1 MVTEGVSRVLDLS
14 GGDRVLQEYVRDLVL
29 REFCQDFGVELMM
42 PIFLGPEIEDFRHA
56 MEMLRSDELRCERT
70 VLVLNEGVTRHGQT
84 TAGAFDPIV
93 GHPDFKAV
101 FAGWC
106 APCLPA
112 PADVPERPARA
123 RLGLL

>member
-1 MVTEGVSRVLDLS
+1 
-14 GGDRVLQEYVRDLVL
+14 
-29 REFCQDFGVELMM
+29 M
-42 PIFLGPEIEDFRHA
+42 PIFLGPEIEDFRNA

-101 FAGWC
+101 LRDGVRPVFLRRLT
-106 APCLPA
+106 CLS
-112 PADVPERPARA
+112 VLRERG
-123 RLGLL
+123 LGFLT